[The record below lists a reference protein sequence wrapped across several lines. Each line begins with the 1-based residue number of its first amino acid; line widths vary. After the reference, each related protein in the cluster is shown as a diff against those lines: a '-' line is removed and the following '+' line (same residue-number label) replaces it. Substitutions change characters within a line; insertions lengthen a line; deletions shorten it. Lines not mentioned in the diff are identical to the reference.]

1 MASNKEKILDYIRQR
16 KQVTVSDLLDVVDI
30 ERAMIH
36 RHLLALVK
44 EGLIMKIGSAPKVVY
59 VPVDMEHAKSVR
71 DMPALDATTKSIVH
85 EQFFLVTPQGERLEG
100 IPAFVRWCGDRRF
113 DVTKKATEYVSLSKK
128 YSAMRKGGLLD
139 GSTKF
144 RKTFGDDDVVDAVY
158 YVDFYTWEMFGK
170 TKLGQLL
177 LYAKQSQDKKMIR
190 ELAERVRPYVERVIS
205 KHHIEAIG
213 YIPPTVKRTVQLM
226 DGLRKTVRSPLP
238 EVGLEK
244 IVGTVRVPQKKLSS
258 LHDRIQN
265 ARAGI
270 FVSDRRAFGT
280 VLLIDDAVGSGATF
294 NETARKLKEQG
305 VAKKVICL
313 SVVGSLKGFDVIS
326 EV

>member
-1 MASNKEKILDYIRQR
+1 MASNKEKILDCIRKR
-16 KQVTVSDLLDVVDI
+16 KQVTVSDLLETVDI

-36 RHLLALVK
+36 RHLLALVE

-59 VPVDMEHAKSVR
+59 APVDVEYAKLVR
-71 DMPALDATTKSIVH
+71 DTPALDATAKSIIRN
-85 EQFFLVTPQGERLEG
+85 EFLLVTPQGERLEG
-100 IPAFVRWCGDRRF
+100 VPAFVRWCGDRRF
-113 DVTKKATEYVSLSKK
+113 DVTKKAAEYVSLSKK

-158 YVDFYTWEMFGK
+158 YVDFYAWEIFGK

-177 LYAKQSQDKKMIR
+177 LFAKQSQDKKMIR
-190 ELAERVRPYVERVIS
+190 ELAERVRPYVERTILKYDV
-205 KHHIEAIG
+205 HAIG

-238 EVGLEK
+238 EIRLEK
-244 IVGTVRVPQKKLSS
+244 IVGTVRVPQKTLSS
-258 LHDRIQN
+258 LEDRIQN
-265 ARAGI
+265 ARACI
-270 FVSDRRAFGT
+270 FVSDRRAFDT

-305 VAKKVICL
+305 VAKQVICL
-313 SVVGSLKGFDVIS
+313 SIVGSLKGFDVIS

>member
-36 RHLLALVK
+36 RHLLALAE

-59 VPVDMEHAKSVR
+59 VPADTVR
-71 DMPALDATTKSIVH
+71 DVSAHDIPVLDVATKAIMD
-85 EQFFLVTPQGERLEG
+85 EKFLLVTPQGERLEG
-100 IPAFVRWCGDRRF
+100 MFAFERWCADRRF
-113 DVTKKATEYVSLSKK
+113 DVTKKAAEYVSLSKK
-128 YSAMRKGGLLD
+128 YADMRTGGLLD

-158 YVDFYTWEMFGK
+158 YVDFYAWEIFGK
-170 TKLGQLL
+170 TKLGKLL
-177 LYAKQSQDKKMIR
+177 LYAKQSQDRKMIR
-190 ELAERVRPYVERVIS
+190 ELAERVLPYVERMIP

-213 YIPPTVKRTVQLM
+213 YVPPTVKRTVQLM

-238 EVGLEK
+238 EIGLEK
-244 IVGTVRVPQKKLSS
+244 IVGAVRVPQKTLSS
-258 LHDRIQN
+258 LEDRIRN
-265 ARAGI
+265 ARTGI
-270 FVSDRRAFGT
+270 FVSDRRSFGT

-313 SVVGSLKGFDVIS
+313 SIVGSLKGFDVIS